1 MNQKLQR
8 IVTSDDDSYVLLT
21 NNSQHQI
28 DILNE
33 IPLFVKINIPLLKQ
47 VKDKDKDEYIY

>member
-33 IPLFVKINIPLLKQ
+33 IPLFVKINIPLLK
-47 VKDKDKDEYIY
+47 